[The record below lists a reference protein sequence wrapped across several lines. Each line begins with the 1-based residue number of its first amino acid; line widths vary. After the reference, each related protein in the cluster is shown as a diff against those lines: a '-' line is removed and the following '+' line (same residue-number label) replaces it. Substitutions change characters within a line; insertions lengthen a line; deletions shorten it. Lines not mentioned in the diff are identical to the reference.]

1 LCVVVAESAGLDT
14 WAGRFALLGDPGR
27 LTLLLIIQ
35 QAGHIGVSELIAATG
50 RKESTVS
57 QALRLLRAHG
67 VVTSERTGTRV
78 SYSIADET
86 VDMMLK
92 HVNTTVPAA

>member
-1 LCVVVAESAGLDT
+1 MCTTEAESAGLDT

-35 QAGHIGVSELIAATG
+35 QAGQIGVSELVAATG

-67 VVTSERTGTRV
+67 VVNGERDGARV
-78 SYSIADET
+78 RYEIADDT
-86 VDMMLK
+86 IATMLQ